1 MKIIKIISVQTLYI
15 KCQENIKT
23 TENMEKHGTKI
34 IYSYYFEILS
44 YFNFS
49 FSNSKI
55 NVICGNITKEKKKI
69 YSCNTCNEK
78 KRYKQ

>member
-1 MKIIKIISVQTLYI
+1 
-15 KCQENIKT
+15 
-23 TENMEKHGTKI
+23 MEKHGTKI

-49 FSNSKI
+49 FSNSEI
-55 NVICGNITKEKKKI
+55 NVICGNIIKEKKKYI
-69 YSCNTCNEK
+69 VAIHVMKK

>member
-1 MKIIKIISVQTLYI
+1 
-15 KCQENIKT
+15 
-23 TENMEKHGTKI
+23 MEKHGTKI

-49 FSNSKI
+49 FSNSEI

-78 KRYKQ
+78 KKDINNEHYNSGFYFCT